1 MQPAPAQTGAAK
13 VANKRGAARLAA
25 VQALYQM
32 EQTEQS
38 ARSVVA
44 DFMEDRLGLNDE
56 GEPVEEADPDIFK
69 SIVLGVV
76 DRQEAIDAAIA
87 LNTRLVEA
95 CQKIIDDSG
104 IPAHTVQFGAKGC
117 ITWSID
123 PVRNYRDYKRTDF
136 GAAELS
142 WLWGVNR
149 GILTPPGLDEQWLV
163 SLAHTRADMD
173 LLVGDFRELAV
184 ALRA

>member
-1 MQPAPAQTGAAK
+1 MVMTSATAEAERKLLAARR
-13 VANKRGAARLAA
+13 AGARLAS

-76 DRQEAIDAAIA
+76 EKQGAIDSAIMK
-87 LNTRLVEA
+87 RLAIGWKLERLDATSRAILRAGVYELIA
-95 CQKIIDDSG
+95 EISLPSQII
-104 IPAHTVQFGAKGC
+104 
-117 ITWSID
+117 
-123 PVRNYRDYKRTDF
+123 
-136 GAAELS
+136 
-142 WLWGVNR
+142 
-149 GILTPPGLDEQWLV
+149 LDEYV
-163 SLAHTRADMD
+163 SLAHAFFEGAEPKFING
-173 LLVGDFRELAV
+173 LLDAV
-184 ALRA
+184 SRDIRG